1 MTLRVMLADDHAL
14 FRGALSAFLK
24 LHADI
29 EVVAEVGNGLDVLRQ
44 FDASRPQVVCMD
56 IGMDGLDGIE
66 ATRQLL
72 VMAPD
77 VKVIGL
83 SAQVDLFKVAALFE
97 AGALGYVVKGSAAAD
112 LIRAI
117 RMVSQSQ
124 NYFDPALEITALA
137 ELAPYSARPASRC

>member
-56 IGMDGLDGIE
+56 IGMDELDGIE

-97 AGALGYVVKGSAAAD
+97 AGALGYVVKGSAAGE
-112 LIRAI
+112 LLKAI
-117 RMVSQSQ
+117 RTVSGGQS
-124 NYFDPALEITALA
+124 YFDPALDITGRAD
-137 ELAPYSARPASRC
+137 LAPYSTGRARR